1 MEMELCSFLYQ
12 IGANSSLRREPG
24 LKGMPGS
31 SMMGG
36 GGEQQDMFSQQVGCS
51 VACDSDCEMEESK
64 AVG

>member
-1 MEMELCSFLYQ
+1 MATMLGDVPWL
-12 IGANSSLRREPG
+12 PG

-31 SMMGG
+31 SMVGG
-36 GGEQQDMFSQQVGCS
+36 GGEQQDMFTQQVGCS

>member
-1 MEMELCSFLYQ
+1 MGLLVSSFL
-12 IGANSSLRREPG
+12 
-24 LKGMPGS
+24 
-31 SMMGG
+31 GG